1 MKNQGTVYEKIH
13 GILIQHPASKDCDMT
28 LIMLLA
34 MNHYNTS
41 SIGLDTVLTDIKK
54 GLFPSFSS
62 VSRLRRKCQELNP
75 NLKGN
80 SEPLRRKLEEQTKS
94 DMLNF
99 KEPEFDS
106 AGQGILL

>member
-1 MKNQGTVYEKIH
+1 MKNQSSIYEAIF
-13 GILIQHPASKDCDMT
+13 GILTQHPASRECDMT
-28 LIMLLA
+28 LIMLMA
-34 MNHYNTS
+34 MHEYNTS
-41 SIGLDTVLTDIKK
+41 SVGLDRVLGDIKK

-75 NLKGN
+75 HLKAN
-80 SEPLRRKLEEQTKS
+80 EIKRKELEEQTRL

-106 AGQGILL
+106 RGQGILL